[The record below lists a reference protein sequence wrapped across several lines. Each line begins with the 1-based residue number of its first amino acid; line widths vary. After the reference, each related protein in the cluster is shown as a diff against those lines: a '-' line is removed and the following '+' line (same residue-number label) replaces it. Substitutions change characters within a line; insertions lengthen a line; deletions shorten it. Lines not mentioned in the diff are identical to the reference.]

1 MNKMYGIY
9 NTSKLE
15 KLQLQN
21 LQIAKIII
29 THLNNEWTTK
39 EKERK
44 KHLEAN

>member
-1 MNKMYGIY
+1 MEYKTQANWKNYNYKIY
-9 NTSKLE
+9 
-15 KLQLQN
+15 KLQKL
-21 LQIAKIII
+21 II